1 MTLTWQAIITLT
13 GDQELYLLKYCM
25 NVLDPNNL
33 TKAHTEIMQTC
44 SISDVVMTFDGVPVV
59 ESSSMHLLGPKPM
72 FSQVVIFIDF
82 YLSSPRLEVYASNK
96 RTQTYTA
103 HHRSYFS
110 LGHGEAYLG
119 WTFWEANFGH
129 VGFPNQILWKLL
141 QGMMATCESYLKF
154 WEYRETAV
162 ELTEFDSW
170 KRLWRKPHVFPTHY
184 KTYKFWKNIVLS
196 KSSIIKTSQWSLT
209 HFLVIEFIDYYY
221 YTASPHNL
229 HYRQFLHHFPK
240 RVNFSC
246 PSKQSG
252 KPYIWIWRSDMPT
265 WNQTLT
271 VWSSFSKVVA

>member
-1 MTLTWQAIITLT
+1 
-13 GDQELYLLKYCM
+13 
-25 NVLDPNNL
+25 
-33 TKAHTEIMQTC
+33 MQTC

-141 QGMMATCESYLKF
+141 KGMMATCESYLKF
-154 WEYRETAV
+154 WEYGETAV

-170 KRLWRKPHVFPTHY
+170 KRLWKPHVFPTHY
-184 KTYKFWKNIVLS
+184 KTYKFWQSIEQLS
-196 KSSIIKTSQWSLT
+196 KIYIIKTSQWSLT
-209 HFLVIEFIDYYY
+209 HLLAIEFIDYYY
-221 YTASPHNL
+221 CTASPHNL
-229 HYRQFLHHFPK
+229 HNCQFLHHFPE
-240 RVNFSC
+240 
-246 PSKQSG
+246 G
-252 KPYIWIWRSDMPT
+252 KLFLSQQTQPHMVQNAVWKTLHMDLEKWHMPT
-265 WNQTLT
+265 WNQT
-271 VWSSFSKVVA
+271 